1 VSRKIL
7 INGAGIAGP
16 ACAYWLARF
25 GFEVTLLEIAP
36 ELRTGGY
43 IIDFW
48 GAGFDLA
55 EKMGVLP
62 ELLADGYRM
71 QELRLVDER
80 GKRVGGF
87 PVDVF
92 EESTHGRYISIP
104 RGDLAAALYKSMAP
118 SVERIFGD
126 HIVEIKQQVDGVSVR
141 LNSGAVRM
149 FDLVIGA
156 DGLHSQVRS
165 LVFGPQSQFEHFLG
179 FEVAA
184 FEARG
189 YRPRDE
195 LVYVSYS
202 TPGKQ
207 IARFSLHNDST
218 LVLMVLA
225 SDHNQVYRSENEKR
239 DRLHQSF
246 RHTGW
251 ESDVILDAMDHS
263 TDLYFDRVSQIRMDR
278 WTKDRVA
285 LIGDAASCPSL
296 LAGQGS
302 ALAIIQAYV
311 LAGELASHWPD
322 FGKAFSR
329 YEELL
334 QSFLHK
340 KQSAAEGFAS
350 SFAPKTQ
357 FGIWA
362 RTMVTRLMRFRPI
375 ANWVLGRSLADHI
388 CLPDYG
394 VSESKSHL
402 TRMAEL

>member
-1 VSRKIL
+1 VSRRIL

-25 GFEVTLLEIAP
+25 GFEVTILEIAP
-36 ELRTGGY
+36 QLRTGGY

-48 GAGFDLA
+48 GAGFDIA
-55 EKMGVLP
+55 EKMGVMP
-62 ELLADGYRM
+62 EVMARGYRM

-80 GKRVGGF
+80 GKRIGGF

-104 RGDLAAALYKSMAP
+104 RGELAAALYGSIAP
-118 SVERIFGD
+118 TVERIFGD
-126 HIVEIKQQVDGVSVR
+126 HIVAIEQQADSVSVR
-141 LNSGAVRM
+141 LNSGAVRT
-149 FDLVIGA
+149 FDVVIGA

-165 LVFGPQSQFEHFLG
+165 LAFGPQSQFEYFLG

-184 FEARG
+184 FEAQG

-202 TPGKQ
+202 KPGKQ
-207 IARFSLHNDST
+207 IARFSLRDDST

-225 SDHNQVYRSENEKR
+225 SEHDEADRSETEKR
-239 DRLHQSF
+239 ERLHQTF
-246 RHTGW
+246 RHIGW
-251 ESDVILDAMDHS
+251 ESEAILDAMDRTS
-263 TDLYFDRVSQIRMDR
+263 DLYFDRVSQIRMDR
-278 WTKDRVA
+278 WTKGRIA

-302 ALAIIQAYV
+302 ALAIIQGYV
-311 LAGELASHWPD
+311 LAGELARNWPD
-322 FGKAFSR
+322 IGTAFSR
-329 YEELL
+329 YEEIL
-334 QSFLHK
+334 QTFL
-340 KQSAAEGFAS
+340 KQKQRAAEQFAS

-357 FGIWA
+357 LGLWL
-362 RTMVTRLMRFRPI
+362 RTIVTRLMRFPLI

-388 CLPDYG
+388 DLPDYG
-394 VSESKSHL
+394 MAESKL
-402 TRMAEL
+402 QATK

>member
-1 VSRKIL
+1 M
-7 INGAGIAGP
+7 
-16 ACAYWLARF
+16 
-25 GFEVTLLEIAP
+25 LLEIAP

-48 GAGFDLA
+48 GAGFDIA

-62 ELLADGYRM
+62 QLLAHGYRM

-92 EESTHGRYISIP
+92 EEITHGRYISIA
-104 RGDLAAALYKSMAP
+104 RGDLAAALYQSMAP

-126 HIVEIKQQVDGVSVR
+126 HIVEVEQQADGISVR
-141 LNSGAVRM
+141 LDSGGVRM

-156 DGLHSQVRS
+156 DGLHSEVRS

-184 FEARG
+184 FEAQG

-207 IARFSLHNDST
+207 IARFSLHDDST
-218 LVLMVLA
+218 LVLMVWA
-225 SDHNQVYRSENEKR
+225 NENDQVYRTEAEKR
-239 DRLHQSF
+239 DWLHRNF
-246 RHTGW
+246 RHIGW
-251 ESDVILDAMDHS
+251 ESDAILDALDHS
-263 TDLYFDRVSQIRMDR
+263 SDLYFDRVSQIRMER
-278 WTKDRVA
+278 WTKGRVA

-334 QSFLHK
+334 QNFLRM

-357 FGIWA
+357 LGIWA

-375 ANWVLGRSLADHI
+375 ANRVLGRSLADHI
-388 CLPDYG
+388 SLPEY
-394 VSESKSHL
+394 
-402 TRMAEL
+402 R

>member
-1 VSRKIL
+1 MSRKIL

-62 ELLADGYRM
+62 ELLAHGYRM

-87 PVDVF
+87 PVEVF

-104 RGDLAAALYKSMAP
+104 RGDLAAALYRSMAP

-126 HIVEIKQQVDGVSVR
+126 HIVEIEQRPDGVSVR

-156 DGLHSQVRS
+156 DGLHSKVRS

-184 FEARG
+184 FKAQG

-207 IARFSLHNDST
+207 IARFSLHDDAT

-225 SDHNQVYRSENEKR
+225 SENNQVYHSEAEKR
-239 DRLHQSF
+239 HRLHQAF
-246 RHTGW
+246 RRIGW
-251 ESDVILDAMDHS
+251 ESDVILDAMDRS
-263 TDLYFDRVSQIRMDR
+263 SDLYFDRVSQIRMDR
-278 WTKDRVA
+278 WTKGRVA

-302 ALAIIQAYV
+302 ALAIIEAYV

-340 KQSAAEGFAS
+340 KQSAAERFAS

-357 FGIWA
+357 LGIWA

-375 ANWVLGRSLADHI
+375 ANMVLGRSLEDHVW
-388 CLPDYG
+388 LPDYNAG
-394 VSESKSHL
+394 ESSH
-402 TRMAEL
+402 AVK

>member
-1 VSRKIL
+1 VSRRIL

-25 GFEVTLLEIAP
+25 GFDVTLLEIAP
-36 ELRTGGY
+36 QLRTGGY

-48 GAGFDLA
+48 GAGFDIA
-55 EKMGVLP
+55 EKMGVMP
-62 ELLADGYRM
+62 DVMAGGYRM
-71 QELRLVDER
+71 QELRLVDKR

-87 PVDVF
+87 PVNVF
-92 EESTHGRYISIP
+92 EAVTQGRYISVP
-104 RGDLAAALYKSMAP
+104 RGDLAAALYRSTP
-118 SVERIFGD
+118 DNVERIFGD
-126 HIVEIKQQVDGVSVR
+126 HIVDIEQRSDSVSVR
-141 LNSGAVRM
+141 LASGAVRT
-149 FDLVIGA
+149 FDVVIGA

-165 LVFGPQSQFEHFLG
+165 LAFGPQAQFEHFLG

-207 IARFSLHNDST
+207 IARFSLHDDST

-225 SDHNQVYRSENEKR
+225 SEDSQADRSETEKR
-239 DRLHQSF
+239 GRLHQAF
-246 RHTGW
+246 RHIGW
-251 ESDVILDAMDHS
+251 ESDAILDAMDRS
-263 TDLYFDRVSQIRMDR
+263 DDLYFDRVSQIRMDR
-278 WTKDRVA
+278 WTQGRIA

-322 FGKAFSR
+322 VGKAFVR

-334 QSFLHK
+334 QAFLK
-340 KQSAAEGFAS
+340 QKQSAAEQFAS

-357 FGIWA
+357 LGLWL
-362 RTMVTRLMRFRPI
+362 RTTVTRLMRFPWI
-375 ANWVLGRSLADHI
+375 ANWVLGRSLEDRI
-388 CLPDYG
+388 SLPEY
-394 VSESKSHL
+394 SA
-402 TRMAEL
+402 AELKTQAMK

>member
-1 VSRKIL
+1 MSRKIL
-7 INGAGIAGP
+7 ISGAGIAGP
-16 ACAYWLARF
+16 ACAHWLARF

-62 ELLADGYRM
+62 ELLTHGYRM
-71 QELRLVDER
+71 QELRLVDGR
-80 GKRVGGF
+80 GKQVGGF

-104 RGDLAAALYKSMAP
+104 RGDLAAALYRSMP
-118 SVERIFGD
+118 PEVERIFGD
-126 HIVEIKQQVDGVSVR
+126 HIVEIEQRTDGVSVR
-141 LNSGAVRM
+141 LNSGDMRM
-149 FDLVIGA
+149 FDFVIGA
-156 DGLHSQVRS
+156 DGLHSKVRS

-207 IARFSLHNDST
+207 IARFSLHDDST

-225 SDHNQVYRSENEKR
+225 SDANRVYRSEAEKR
-239 DRLHQSF
+239 ERLHQSF

-251 ESDVILDAMDHS
+251 ESDAILDAMDRS
-263 TDLYFDRVSQIRMDR
+263 SDLYFDRVSQIQMDR

-311 LAGELASHWPD
+311 LAGELASGWPD
-322 FGKAFSR
+322 FGKAGRR

-334 QSFLHK
+334 QSFLRK
-340 KQSAAEGFAS
+340 KQSAAERFAS

-357 FGIWA
+357 FGIWT

-388 CLPDYG
+388 CLPDYDAR
-394 VSESKSHL
+394 ESLH
-402 TRMAEL
+402 AVE